1 MVRKS
6 LGHYT
11 NLRQIGSGGMGEVF
25 AAEDPKLNR
34 QVALKLLPEEMA
46 SQPERV
52 ARFERE
58 AKAVAALDHP
68 NIVTIHSVE
77 EADGVRFITMQLVEG
92 ETLSEKIPKK
102 GFTLEKFFDLAI
114 PMADAISTAHDHGIT
129 HRDLKPANIMV
140 TTEGRVKVLDF
151 GLAKLREEA
160 AAEGPTV
167 LSGGGPSS
175 SRE

>member
-11 NLRQIGSGGMGEVF
+11 IIRQVGSGGMGEVYS
-25 AAEDPKLNR
+25 AEDPKLNR
-34 QVALKLLPEEMA
+34 QVAIKVLPEEMA
-46 SQPERV
+46 SQP
-52 ARFERE
+52 ERE

-102 GFTLEKFFDLAI
+102 GW
-114 PMADAISTAHDHGIT
+114 
-129 HRDLKPANIMV
+129 
-140 TTEGRVKVLDF
+140 
-151 GLAKLREEA
+151 
-160 AAEGPTV
+160 
-167 LSGGGPSS
+167 
-175 SRE
+175 